1 MMKSYVYLVII
12 KQWKHYLALIGILL
26 CVSIIIWGIQQNLN
40 KTLRIPV
47 AVQDMSNS
55 QQSAELIHKL
65 RHHDIIQLEKISPDD
80 GYIDERVSKKEAV
93 VSMTIPKDYATK
105 LSHNHLQHA
114 INLYA
119 RDDFIG
125 SIALEIIS
133 KSIYEQ
139 QIPNIIKTHTKL
151 AHKSYTM
158 TTIKQRV
165 TEKTPSSK
173 IDYQAL
179 KHTSNH
185 SISVSVI
192 FALLLCVSTIQIIL
206 HQRLKQNA
214 ALNRLALFR
223 YGKSKLYLTYIGT
236 HTLILLCTLGI
247 IALIV
252 QQQLSLIF
260 YLRSLL
266 IIIIFECG
274 IAWLLFKVNTLSHR
288 LFMALIYGVMI
299 AIIYIFLQF

>member
-1 MMKSYVYLVII
+1 MMKSYVYLVVI

-26 CVSIIIWGIQQNLN
+26 CVSFIIWGVQQNLN

-55 QQSAELIHKL
+55 PQSTELINKL
-65 RHHDIIQLEKISPDD
+65 RHHDIIQLEKIPKDD

-93 VSMTIPKDYATK
+93 VSMKIPNDYATK
-105 LSHNHLQHA
+105 LTHNHLQHS

-139 QIPNIIKTHTKL
+139 QIPNIVKKHTQS
-151 AHKSYTM
+151 AHKTYTM

-165 TEKTPSSK
+165 TDKTPSSK
-173 IDYQAL
+173 IGYQAL

-223 YGKSKLYLTYIGT
+223 YSKAKLYLTYICT
-236 HTLILLCTLGI
+236 HTLLLMCFLGI
-247 IALIV
+247 IALLMH
-252 QQQLSLIF
+252 QQLSFIF
-260 YLRSLL
+260 YLRSFL

-288 LFMALIYGVMI
+288 LFMSLIYGVTI

>member
-26 CVSIIIWGIQQNLN
+26 CVSFIIWGIQQNLN

-55 QQSAELIHKL
+55 QQSTELINTL
-65 RHHDIIQLEKISPDD
+65 RHHYIIQLEKIPPDD
-80 GYIDERVSKKEAV
+80 SYIDERVSKKEAV

-105 LSHNHLQHA
+105 LRHNHLQHS

-139 QIPNIIKTHTKL
+139 QIPYIVKTHSQL

-158 TTIKQRV
+158 KTIKQRV
-165 TEKTPSSK
+165 ADKTPSSK
-173 IDYQAL
+173 IGYQAL
-179 KHTSNH
+179 THTSNH
-185 SISVSVI
+185 SISVSII

-214 ALNRLALFR
+214 ALNRLALFH
-223 YGKSKLYLTYIGT
+223 YGKVKLYLTYICT
-236 HTLILLCTLGI
+236 HALILLCFLGI
-247 IALIV
+247 IALMM
-252 QQQLSLIF
+252 QQQLSIIF